1 MGRSAQPGNQTV
13 EWLRRMGRGDIAEKV
28 ASGAIPAAQA
38 LTLVSG
44 SVPQD
49 PQGPTYA
56 PGATRG
62 QSGQIIA
69 PPLGGDEQQ
78 VGRPFP
84 NEPLPQMGASPVAA
98 QGGGAGPGFPAQ
110 SVNGAAA
117 SPSVPS
123 VLRQR
128 QASGL
133 RNLGNDGVPAP
144 SQVLR
149 AFRAQPDLASAGA
162 AEFFHGVGIRS
173 GEADALAQVDRL
185 PQSERSQFYNFVVSE
200 MGDIPLAVGSP
211 VQSLLEAWQGSA
223 PSAMDRFQGM
233 TPDERTDYLDG
244 LNQQGGAR
252 GLLEPTSGAV
262 SGGPER
268 IYQAQATEQDQ
279 IPGFNFDDTVTDRR
293 LAGQE
298 LDYRTALG
306 RLESIDQQLAEN
318 PELLEGMTFSGNLRR
333 QGLAFWERLGF
344 DLSDDSEE
352 YLSDQTSFRQS
363 ILRNI
368 NRTIQ
373 EVTGAQM
380 GEQEARRIRAEMP
393 DVTASPTE
401 FRTQLSN
408 AMNMIRMDAA
418 RVQVWR
424 MGGGEGE
431 ASSVTDADVMQAL
444 RDRGASAYQEAL
456 QQGLST
462 SEARLQAARMLREE
476 FGL

>member
-1 MGRSAQPGNQTV
+1 MQSLGRATGSGNQTV
-13 EWLRRMGRGDIAEKV
+13 DWLRRIGRGDIAEKV
-28 ASGAIPAAQA
+28 ASGSLPAGQA

-44 SVPQD
+44 TNPQATQA
-49 PQGPTYA
+49 PQNA
-56 PGATRG
+56 PVAPQAA
-62 QSGQIIA
+62 QSGMDNTSSA
-69 PPLGGDEQQ
+69 VPPDMMQQFQNMTPGDRARFLERLNQ
-78 VGRPFP
+78 GY
-84 NEPLPQMGASPVAA
+84 SPEE
-98 QGGGAGPGFPAQ
+98 
-110 SVNGAAA
+110 AAA
-117 SPSVPS
+117 P
-123 VLRQR
+123 
-128 QASGL
+128 
-133 RNLGNDGVPAP
+133 DGYDG
-144 SQVLR
+144 R
-149 AFRAQPDLASAGA
+149 
-162 AEFFHGVGIRS
+162 
-173 GEADALAQVDRL
+173 
-185 PQSERSQFYNFVVSE
+185 E
-200 MGDIPLAVGSP
+200 MLMP
-211 VQSLLEAWQGSA
+211 
-223 PSAMDRFQGM
+223 M
-233 TPDERTDYLDG
+233 
-244 LNQQGGAR
+244 
-252 GLLEPTSGAV
+252 SGAV
-262 SGGPER
+262 TGGPER
-268 IYQAQATEQDQ
+268 VYQAQATAGDQPQ
-279 IPGFNFDDTVTDRR
+279 IPGYNFDDNVTDRR

-352 YLSDQTSFRQS
+352 YLSDQTAFRQS

-424 MGGGEGE
+424 MGGSEGE

-444 RDRGASAYQEAL
+444 RERGASAYQEAL

>member
-1 MGRSAQPGNQTV
+1 MVAPIRNQTAAWMQSLGRATGSGNQTV
-13 EWLRRMGRGDIAEKV
+13 DWLRRIGRGDIAEKV
-28 ASGAIPAAQA
+28 ASGSLPAGQA

-44 SVPQD
+44 AIPQD
-49 PQGPTYA
+49 PQGPSYA
-56 PGATRG
+56 PGATQG
-62 QSGQIIA
+62 SSGQVVA

-84 NEPLPQMGASPVAA
+84 NEPLPQMGATPAAPDAMPWRQNRIGFVDMPV
-98 QGGGAGPGFPAQ
+98 
-110 SVNGAAA
+110 
-117 SPSVPS
+117 
-123 VLRQR
+123 
-128 QASGL
+128 
-133 RNLGNDGVPAP
+133 
-144 SQVLR
+144 
-149 AFRAQPDLASAGA
+149 
-162 AEFFHGVGIRS
+162 
-173 GEADALAQVDRL
+173 EADYGVR
-185 PQSERSQFYNFVVSE
+185 PPN
-200 MGDIPLAVGSP
+200 
-211 VQSLLEAWQGSA
+211 
-223 PSAMDRFQGM
+223 SAMDRFQNM
-233 TPDERTDYLDG
+233 TVQEREAYLNG
-244 LNQQGGAR
+244 LNGGASQPA
-252 GLLEPTSGAV
+252 GT
-262 SGGPER
+262 GGPER
-268 IYQAQATEQDQ
+268 VYQAQATAGDQPQ
-279 IPGFNFDDTVTDRR
+279 IPGYNFDDNVTDRR

-352 YLSDQTSFRQS
+352 YLSDQTAFRQS

-401 FRTQLSN
+401 FRTQLGN

-424 MGGGEGE
+424 MGGSEGE

-444 RDRGASAYQEAL
+444 RERGASAYQEAL